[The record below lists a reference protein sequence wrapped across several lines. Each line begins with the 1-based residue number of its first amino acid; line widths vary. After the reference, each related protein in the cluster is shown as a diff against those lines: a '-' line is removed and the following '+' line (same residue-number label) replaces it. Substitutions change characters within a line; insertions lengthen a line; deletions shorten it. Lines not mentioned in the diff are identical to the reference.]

1 VAPGDVYGQTKHCL
15 AIIAQAIF
23 EAGMTTADVIRT
35 RVMLA
40 DITARPEA
48 ARAHGE
54 VFGGIRPAC
63 SFVEVK
69 AFIEPEW
76 LVEVEADCV
85 EAP

>member
-1 VAPGDVYGQTKHCL
+1 
-15 AIIAQAIF
+15 
-23 EAGMTTADVIRT
+23 MTTADVIRT

-63 SFVEVK
+63 SFIEVK